1 MEKAWDE
8 SVLIWSIVQDAVCRK
23 RDSKSLKK
31 CEQIIITPE

>member
-1 MEKAWDE
+1 MEKAWYE
-8 SVLIWSIVQDAVCRK
+8 SVLISSIVQVAVCRK